1 MYDPFFGITKF
12 NGIITKTMLDINE
25 IKNQIQGE
33 VDSSE
38 ETLKKYSRDASIFD
52 VKPEVVVFPKNTA
65 DLQALVK
72 YVGEKKKLNPKIS
85 ITARSAGTDM
95 SGGPLNE
102 SIIADFTKYFN
113 KIGKIENKKANVN
126 IRGSLL
132 QTEGFVE
139 VQPGVFYRDF
149 EKATLAKNLL
159 LPCYTASKLLNTV
172 GGMVGNNSAGE
183 KTLQFGQTK
192 DWVEEIECVLSDGS
206 VITVKSL
213 TEAELEAKM
222 KLTTLEGKIYR
233 EVFQIINDNRQV
245 IAKARPDT
253 TKNSAG
259 LYLWELWDQ
268 KKKIFNLQ
276 KLIVGSQGT
285 LALVTKIKFKLI
297 TPRQESR
304 MLAIFLKDLKILG
317 KLVTKV
323 LEFKPETLES
333 YDDHTFS
340 LAMRFLPE
348 MIKKMSR
355 DAGSAFGGMGNMVKL
370 GFSFLPEVWLTITG
384 GIPKLVVIAEFTGE
398 DEAEVLLLASHCQEQ
413 IEKEFGVKTHITK
426 SASEAEKYW
435 TIRRESFSLLR
446 QHSSGLSTAP
456 FVDDIVVHPL
466 DLPDFL
472 PRLDQIFKKYPSL
485 IYTIAGHAG
494 DANFHIIPLMDLTKQ
509 DQREIIPK
517 LAKEVYD
524 LVAEY
529 KGSIT
534 AEHNDGIIRT
544 PFLKQQFG
552 EEMIKLFEKTKNIFD
567 PQNIFNPG
575 KKVGG
580 SWDFAMKHIKTS

>member
-1 MYDPFFGITKF
+1 MI
-12 NGIITKTMLDINE
+12 DINE
-25 IKNQIQGE
+25 IKKIIGGE
-33 VDSSE
+33 VLNDV

-52 VKPEVVVFPKNTA
+52 VRPEVVVFPK
-65 DLQALVK
+65 DLGDVQNLVK
-72 YVGEKKKLNPKIS
+72 YVGAQKKHNPNIS
-85 ITARSAGTDM
+85 LTARSAGTDM

-102 SIIADFTKYFN
+102 SIIADFAKYFS
-113 KIGKIENKKANVN
+113 KIGKIEAGKGQVN
-126 IRGSLL
+126 IRGEKVST
-132 QTEGFVE
+132 QGTAIVE
-139 VQPGVFYRDF
+139 PGVFYRDF
-149 EKATLAKNLL
+149 EKATLEKNLL

-183 KTLQFGQTK
+183 KTLQLGQTK
-192 DWVEEIECVLSDGS
+192 DWVEELTCVLTDGS

-213 TEAELEAKM
+213 TESELEGKI

-233 EVFQIINDNRQV
+233 EVYELIKNNKKTIEQ
-245 IAKARPDT
+245 AKPNT
-253 TKNSAG
+253 SKNSAG
-259 LYLWELWDQ
+259 LYLWEVWDE
-268 KKKIFNLQ
+268 KERMFHLQ

-285 LALVTKIKFKLI
+285 LALTTNIKFKLI
-297 TPRQESR
+297 RPRPESR
-304 MLAIFLKDLKILG
+304 MLAIFLKDLSILG

-348 MIKKMSR
+348 MIKKM
-355 DAGSAFGGMGNMVKL
+355 GGNIIKL
-370 GFSFLPEVWLTITG
+370 GFSFLPEVWLTVTG
-384 GIPKLVVIAEFTGE
+384 GVPKLVVIAEFTGQTE
-398 DEAEVLLLASHCQEQ
+398 DEVLVEASRCQAA
-413 IEKEFGVKTHITK
+413 IEEEFKVKTHITK
-426 SASEAEKYW
+426 SAQEAQKYW

-466 DLPDFL
+466 DLPQFL
-472 PRLDQIFKKYPSL
+472 PRLDVIFKKYPSL

-494 DANFHIIPLMDLTKQ
+494 DANFHIIPLMDLTKA

-517 LAKEVYD
+517 LSKEVYD
-524 LVAEY
+524 LVLEY

-534 AEHNDGIIRT
+534 AEHNDGIVRT

-552 EEMIKLFEKTKNIFD
+552 EEMVKLFEQTKKIFD
-567 PQNIFNPG
+567 PQNILNPG